1 MMQNIAAPSRFS
13 QARAN
18 ATAPKVT
25 TKEQHN
31 CVDGFVRRSKQPESA
46 GKIPKEL
53 NEQSV
58 KVRATGAFALGQP
71 TGGGG
76 MACTGTITQ
85 PSLASPLNATICDC
99 SLQGRVCLLQT

>member
-18 ATAPKVT
+18 ATAPRVT

-71 TGGGG
+71 TGGGDK
-76 MACTGTITQ
+76 MAE